1 MRFLITGASGFVGY
15 ALAMRL
21 AETHG
26 KGALQ
31 LLVSPTPRTE
41 EEGRRLG
48 ALRDGGYEVLAVDL
62 LSDPLDTSMFR
73 DFDVCFHL
81 AAFTETETQSPLV
94 RVNDIGTQR
103 LLDCLRERLKG
114 TRIVYTSSVAVTDCV
129 SSVAAPRTEYAR
141 TKLAGEAIVMNA
153 AERGGGAWTVSR
165 LPTVIGPGY
174 RPGGMFAV
182 VANGLKGNR
191 VSTRLA
197 WQNQSGVPRRC
208 GSGASCYLDQPGKR
222 ERNPFLEC
230 TRATN
235 IRRADSRDCRCSR
248 HQARTDCAAE
258 LVLGRRTETD
268 LPTVAPRSSVS
279 AVGCC
284 LASFE
289 CGCRFHGLRR

>member
-48 ALRDGGYEVLAVDL
+48 ALRDGGYDMLVVDL

-81 AAFTETETQSPLV
+81 AAFTETE
-94 RVNDIGTQR
+94 
-103 LLDCLRERLKG
+103 
-114 TRIVYTSSVAVTDCV
+114 
-129 SSVAAPRTEYAR
+129 
-141 TKLAGEAIVMNA
+141 
-153 AERGGGAWTVSR
+153 
-165 LPTVIGPGY
+165 
-174 RPGGMFAV
+174 
-182 VANGLKGNR
+182 
-191 VSTRLA
+191 
-197 WQNQSGVPRRC
+197 
-208 GSGASCYLDQPGKR
+208 
-222 ERNPFLEC
+222 
-230 TRATN
+230 
-235 IRRADSRDCRCSR
+235 
-248 HQARTDCAAE
+248 
-258 LVLGRRTETD
+258 
-268 LPTVAPRSSVS
+268 APRSSVS